1 MVTIQQ
7 TSLTNIEGTM
17 NAAFITA
24 NAAFSLPSWMPT
36 RPTVEVVNWK
46 DAALTTPSYAL
57 IHIPVSL
64 PNTFQGMNV
73 GNSKRGTKY
82 LGILEVSCWVS
93 QFDDTSNVPN
103 QNWLMQL
110 RTMADFVQHWALSTK
125 VLVIQD
131 YAANPDTP
139 SATEYKI
146 NFGDIAPLVHQPDSQ
161 NPALIRK
168 RILLDYWFTYRVT

>member
-7 TSLTNIEGTM
+7 TSTTNVEGTI
-17 NAAFITA
+17 NASFIAA

-36 RPTVEVVNWK
+36 RPAVEVVNWK
-46 DAALTTPSYAL
+46 DAALNTPSFTL
-57 IHIPVSL
+57 IHIPVTL
-64 PNTFQGMNV
+64 PNSFQGMNV
-73 GNSKRGTKY
+73 GNNQRG
-82 LGILEVSCWVS
+82 LSSLNILEVSCWVS
-93 QFDDTSNVPN
+93 QVNAENNTPN
-103 QNWLMQL
+103 QDWLPQL
-110 RTMADFVQHWALSTK
+110 RTMTDFVLHWAGETN
-125 VLVIQD
+125 VLVIKNYQ
-131 YAANPDTP
+131 ANQETP